1 MAMLFIFPCP
11 SGGGHS
17 GEKEAPEGR
26 DSGPPPGRNARHAF
40 QRRAGEAP
48 PGALAAD
55 GARAAKPPVQP
66 LRRKS
71 RLCYRAGGAFPAHD
85 GGALRRLRLAP
96 CRGPQSG
103 GKRGQ
108 SPRAARRAHTE
119 RAHTFFRPESEFTS
133 DGPTGPT
140 KGGKAPQEEAQ
151 PSPTVS
157 INLACLARARAFI
170 YLIIG
175 TE

>member
-1 MAMLFIFPCP
+1 MLSRRRKGKDVSTFAMAMLFIFPCP
-11 SGGGHS
+11 CPSGGGHS
-17 GEKEAPEGR
+17 EGKEAPEGR
-26 DSGPPPGRNARHAF
+26 DSGPPPGRNARHAHL
-40 QRRAGEAP
+40 RRAGEALP
-48 PGALAAD
+48 
-55 GARAAKPPVQP
+55 GARAAGGARAAEPPVQP

-119 RAHTFFRPESEFTS
+119 RAHTFFSGPRASLRATGQLGRRRGARPPRRRHSQVLRS
-133 DGPTGPT
+133 
-140 KGGKAPQEEAQ
+140 A
-151 PSPTVS
+151 
-157 INLACLARARAFI
+157 
-170 YLIIG
+170 
-175 TE
+175 